1 MLSEKGSLCVFS
13 SGAGHTVSRKG
24 TYGKILQKRP
34 ALSGN
39 CEKDIVTQKEMNM
52 SFFRHICLT
61 LFLLSGGMLAAGTAQ
76 AAPAQDAAA
85 QLEALLKAHPELIL
99 NVLEQHSEE
108 VLDIVQKGS
117 DKRRRAVLLRQW
129 ESDINIPK
137 QVALEGRPVGGAED
151 APVTIV
157 AFSDFLC
164 TYCHQAAYT
173 VGNLMKRYPGK
184 VRLVFKQIPKT
195 ESGRM
200 AGEWFIAAYQMDKVK
215 AWKMYALLFDRQKQ
229 VEENTLAALREIAA
243 ESGFDA
249 KALEAS
255 VKSKAKELDA
265 MLAADAADANA
276 LGFVGTP
283 YFLVNNMVLRG
294 ALPMENF
301 VDAVDMALKHTAA
314 K

>member
-1 MLSEKGSLCVFS
+1 
-13 SGAGHTVSRKG
+13 
-24 TYGKILQKRP
+24 
-34 ALSGN
+34 
-39 CEKDIVTQKEMNM
+39 M
-52 SFFRHICLT
+52 SFFRHICLM
-61 LFLLSGGMLAAGTAQ
+61 LFLLSGGVFVAGTAQ
-76 AAPAQDAAA
+76 AAPASEAAA

-108 VLDIVQKGS
+108 LLDIVQKGS
-117 DKRRRAVLLRQW
+117 DKRRRSVLLRQW
-129 ESDINIPK
+129 ESDINEPK
-137 QVALEGRPVGGAED
+137 QVAVEGRPVGGAAD
-151 APVTIV
+151 APVTII

-184 VRLVFKQIPKT
+184 VRLIFKQIPKT
-195 ESGRM
+195 QAGRM
-200 AGEWFIAAYQMDKVK
+200 AAEWFIAAYQTDKTK

-229 VEENTLAALREIAA
+229 VEDNTLAALREIAA
-243 ESGFDA
+243 EVGFDA
-249 KALEAS
+249 KTLEAS

>member
-1 MLSEKGSLCVFS
+1 M
-13 SGAGHTVSRKG
+13 
-24 TYGKILQKRP
+24 
-34 ALSGN
+34 
-39 CEKDIVTQKEMNM
+39 QKEIRM
-52 SFFRHICLT
+52 SLFRHICLT
-61 LFLLSGGMLAAGTAQ
+61 LFLLSGGVLLAGTAQ

-85 QLEALLKAHPELIL
+85 QLEALLKEHPELIL

-108 VLDIVQKGS
+108 VLDIVQQGS
-117 DKRRRAVLLRQW
+117 DKRRRSVLLRQW
-129 ESDINIPK
+129 ESDIKVPK
-137 QVALEGRPVGGAED
+137 QVALEGRPVGGPD
-151 APVTIV
+151 NAPVTII

-164 TYCHQAAYT
+164 SYCHQAAYT

-184 VRLVFKQIPKT
+184 VRLVFKQVPKT
-195 ESGRM
+195 EAGRM
-200 AGEWFIAAYQMDKVK
+200 AGEWFIAAYQTDKAK

-229 VEENTLAALREIAA
+229 VEDNTLAALREIAA

-249 KALEAS
+249 RTLEAS
-255 VKSKAKELDA
+255 VKSKAKEIDA

-301 VDAVDMALKHTAA
+301 VDAVDMALQHTAA

>member
-1 MLSEKGSLCVFS
+1 
-13 SGAGHTVSRKG
+13 
-24 TYGKILQKRP
+24 
-34 ALSGN
+34 
-39 CEKDIVTQKEMNM
+39 M
-52 SFFRHICLT
+52 SFFRHICLM
-61 LFLLSGGMLAAGTAQ
+61 LFLLSGGVLVAGTAQ
-76 AAPAQDAAA
+76 AAPASEAAA

-108 VLDIVQKGS
+108 LLDIVQKGS
-117 DKRRRAVLLRQW
+117 DKRRRSVLLRQW
-129 ESDINIPK
+129 ESDIDEPK
-137 QVALEGRPVGGAED
+137 QVAVEGRPVGGAAD
-151 APVTIV
+151 APVTII

-184 VRLVFKQIPKT
+184 VRLSFKQIPKT
-195 ESGRM
+195 QAGRM
-200 AGEWFIAAYQMDKVK
+200 AAEWFIAAYQTAKTK

-229 VEENTLAALREIAA
+229 VEDNTLAALREIAA
-243 ESGFDA
+243 EAGFDA

-255 VKSKAKELDA
+255 VKSKAKELDV

>member
-1 MLSEKGSLCVFS
+1 
-13 SGAGHTVSRKG
+13 
-24 TYGKILQKRP
+24 
-34 ALSGN
+34 
-39 CEKDIVTQKEMNM
+39 M
-52 SFFRHICLT
+52 SFLRHICLT
-61 LFLLSGGMLAAGTAQ
+61 FFLLFCGVAVSADAYAASSADMT
-76 AAPAQDAAA
+76 A
-85 QLEALLKAHPELIL
+85 QLETLLKEHPELIMD
-99 NVLEQHSEE
+99 VLKSHSEE
-108 VLDIVQKGS
+108 LLDIVQQGS

-129 ESDINIPK
+129 ENEIDQPK
-137 QVALEGRPVGGAED
+137 QVSLEGRPVGGPED

-164 TYCHQAAYT
+164 AYCHQAAYT

-184 VRLVFKQIPKT
+184 IRLVFKQIPKT
-195 ESGRM
+195 QAGRV
-200 AGEWFIAAYQMDKVK
+200 AGEWFIAAYQTDKAK

-229 VEENTLAALREIAA
+229 VEDDVLSAVRSIAA
-243 ESGFDA
+243 EAGFDA
-249 KALEAS
+249 KALEAA

-265 MLAADAADANA
+265 MMAGDAADANA

-301 VDAVDMALKHTAA
+301 IDAVDMALKHTAA